1 MTISSASSST
11 AQPTSLP
18 LPEPPPSEP
27 GVEAQYGDTPESIAA
42 ANGITVEKLREAN
55 PDLTAVVYPGQT
67 LQLPESSDGGLPL
80 ADLPVGATTP
90 SAAPTLIAKADENP
104 LQQAANI
111 SSNINTWGGYAGAL
125 HYKLNQTLNLEGKL
139 QNTQAGV
146 DTALKQRANIAVGRE
161 LVSRGFDKTIQQ
173 TTSLL
178 NNPIV
183 QKDAGLVSRL
193 QNQLRIATQ
202 AKADALKPFNA
213 SIDRLNHFLIANGS
227 KLANL
232 SKQAKAFAAIGDT
245 LTYAGGITNG
255 FSVAVNSP
263 ATTQAGKVVDG
274 ILAGVVNVGF
284 GKATPLAGIGAVD
297 AITGQNVAN
306 SLNGVVATAVTVT
319 EATLTGDTQGLRNLA
334 AKTQNGDYGA
344 FLQAGNAAG
353 NALVSLESASTR
365 ERYVEDAAAGKYGP
379 VGQFGN
385 ALGEGLFNIYH
396 NLGGR

>member
-1 MTISSASSST
+1 MTISSATSSSA
-11 AQPTSLP
+11 AQPASLP
-18 LPEPPPSEP
+18 PEPPPSEP

-42 ANGITVEKLREAN
+42 ANGISVEKLREAN

-67 LQLPESSDGGLPL
+67 LQLRASPESGPTS
-80 ADLPVGATTP
+80 ADLSIGA
-90 SAAPTLIAKADENP
+90 AVAPTLIAKADENP
-104 LQQAANI
+104 LQQAANV
-111 SSNINTWGGYAGAL
+111 SSNVNTWGGYAGAL
-125 HYKLNQTLNLEGKL
+125 HYKLNQTLNLESKL
-139 QNTQAGV
+139 QNTQDGV
-146 DTALKQRANIAVGRE
+146 NTALKQRANIAVGRE

-173 TTSLL
+173 TTRLL

-193 QNQLRIATQ
+193 QNQLQIAKH

-227 KLANL
+227 KLTSL

-245 LTYAGGITNG
+245 LTIAGGVTNG

-297 AITGQNVAN
+297 ALTGQNVAN

-319 EATLTGDTQGLRNLA
+319 EATLTGDTQGLKSLA
-334 AKTQNGDYGA
+334 EKTQNGDYGA

-353 NALVSLESASTR
+353 NALVSLESAASR

-385 ALGEGLFNIYH
+385 ALGEGLFNIYS